1 MFIRSAIQRL
11 GIRQR
16 SLKPQGSAMI
26 TRYSIRII
34 KHWTALFFS
43 SSGALSWRKRRLRSY
58 KRKPLSG
65 YESHFPSYERI
76 IDN

>member
-1 MFIRSAIQRL
+1 
-11 GIRQR
+11 
-16 SLKPQGSAMI
+16 MI